1 MNFRAIPVI
10 ALLVALA
17 SAQSSTS
24 LDAELARL
32 NVHTALLVHS
42 QGVDDTP
49 VWSPDSRFLGVN
61 VAGKWLKVD
70 TANVHL
76 QEATWH
82 EQRVAVL
89 ADKSE
94 LQSLSNEEVG
104 QWAKVSRQGD
114 SVVQGRSGFKAEMQR
129 HELSS
134 SLVLLRRGHRLV
146 LWRSVLENCGAL
158 SLSPSGS
165 RLAYVC
171 ELNGVLVTD
180 VERAFSSVTPSN

>member
-1 MNFRAIPVI
+1 M
-10 ALLVALA
+10 
-17 SAQSSTS
+17 
-24 LDAELARL
+24 
-32 NVHTALLVHS
+32 HTALLVHS

-70 TANVHL
+70 TANIHL

-114 SVVQGRSGFKAEMQR
+114 SVVQGRSRFKAEMQR

-134 SLVLLRRGHRLV
+134 SLMLLRRGHRLV
-146 LWRSVLENCGAL
+146 VWRSVLENCGAL

-180 VERAFSSVTPSN
+180 VERAFSSAMPS